1 MASSNVVTHE
11 MDGPPFN
18 HHTKTND
25 TRDKF
30 WEWAYNIHYRAADL
44 IRRLFSILPCF
55 TRVWTHRTLLHGCMT
70 MIVPH
75 VSDMS
80 APSTARTE
88 FLCSTYHS
96 AMQSSE
102 NRLHMKH
109 LSADVAKFPMIN
121 TESQLVTSLRDQ
133 TDVMNQRRIERDM
146 SPGYMRGED
155 TQCCN
160 RR

>member
-18 HHTKTND
+18 HHTKTNG
-25 TRDKF
+25 TQDKY
-30 WEWAYNIHYRAADL
+30 WEWGLQHPLPCSRSHKKI
-44 IRRLFSILPCF
+44 FSILPCF

-96 AMQSSE
+96 AMQSYE
-102 NRLHMKH
+102 NRLHIKH
-109 LSADVAKFPMIN
+109 LSTDVAKFPMIN
-121 TESQLVTSLRDQ
+121 TESQLVTSLSDQ

-155 TQCCN
+155 TQFCN

>member
-11 MDGPPFN
+11 MYGPPFN

-25 TRDKF
+25 TRDKY

-102 NRLHMKH
+102 NRLHIKH
-109 LSADVAKFPMIN
+109 LSADMAKFPMIN
-121 TESQLVTSLRDQ
+121 MESRLVTSLRDQ
-133 TDVMNQRRIERDM
+133 TDVMNQRRIERYM
-146 SPGYMRGED
+146 SPGYMRGGED
-155 TQCCN
+155 T
-160 RR
+160 